1 MVVMIII
8 VIIIIV
14 VIMTMHDKK
23 GLSMKR
29 FFIFLSLIRSP
40 LFHIQ
45 LRYHSTPY
53 SVSLVNVLSLKQE
66 NKPPS
71 VIFFRSLFPVYLR
84 CLFFFLRVLRQSITR
99 DKKRYFN

>member
-1 MVVMIII
+1 
-8 VIIIIV
+8 
-14 VIMTMHDKK
+14 MTMHDKK

-53 SVSLVNVLSLKQE
+53 SVSLVNVLSL
-66 NKPPS
+66 
-71 VIFFRSLFPVYLR
+71 
-84 CLFFFLRVLRQSITR
+84 TR
-99 DKKRYFN
+99 K

>member
-8 VIIIIV
+8 IIIIV
-14 VIMTMHDKK
+14 VIMTMHDNKD
-23 GLSMKR
+23 LSMKR

-53 SVSLVNVLSLKQE
+53 SVSLVNVLSL
-66 NKPPS
+66 
-71 VIFFRSLFPVYLR
+71 
-84 CLFFFLRVLRQSITR
+84 TR
-99 DKKRYFN
+99 K

>member
-1 MVVMIII
+1 MT
-8 VIIIIV
+8 
-14 VIMTMHDKK
+14 IMLKNNGSNDNNNNNCPWNVS
-23 GLSMKR
+23 L
-29 FFIFLSLIRSP
+29 FFLSLIRSP

-71 VIFFRSLFPVYLR
+71 VIFFSFPFS
-84 CLFFFLRVLRQSITR
+84 CLFALFIFFLASFEAKHNAR
-99 DKKRYFN
+99 

>member
-1 MVVMIII
+1 
-8 VIIIIV
+8 
-14 VIMTMHDKK
+14 MTMHDKK

-53 SVSLVNVLSLKQE
+53 SVSLVNVLSLKRE

-71 VIFFRSLFPVYLR
+71 VIFFSFAFS
-84 CLFFFLRVLRQSITR
+84 CLFALFIFFLASFEAKDNAR
-99 DKKRYFN
+99 